1 MQRLLGIALAVMML
15 LSLAACKEEKQ
26 DQTESVETAAISE
39 SAAKTDAPTD
49 EQTKGNHEVISLN
62 FINTFDRNPSIE
74 EQTVYEKDGLTITA
88 KSLKYDT
95 VHGPQIML
103 AAKNDSENEL
113 RIQNAYTTVNGFM
126 MKPELDIKAPARKKV
141 ESPMSLPYLNLAM
154 ADIHSLYDVTFSL
167 RILDSKTFSV
177 IDTTD
182 TVSLRLQNTAAEHP
196 AFSTKGQT
204 AFDSKGVKVILQG
217 IKQDTLF
224 ESRYVLMV
232 YIENNTKQ
240 TVCVKNDSLSVNGY
254 DITVS
259 MNTVVLP
266 GVKAVDKIEIF
277 DQDLEEYG
285 ITTIDAV
292 NVSFEVYD
300 YEEWKSI
307 AKSDVIPVEVP
318 TELLTEA
325 TETQSTENG

>member
-15 LSLAACKEEKQ
+15 LSLAACTEEKQ
-26 DQTESVETAAISE
+26 QETESAETAAISE
-39 SAAKTDAPTD
+39 SAAKTDEPTD
-49 EQTKGNHEVISLN
+49 DQTKGNHEVISLN
-62 FINTFDRNPSIE
+62 FINTFDRNPSID
-74 EQTVYEKDGLTITA
+74 EQKVYEKDGLTITA

-103 AAKNDSENEL
+103 EAKNDSENEL

-141 ESPMSLPYLNLAM
+141 EATMSLPYLNLAM
-154 ADIHSLYDVTFSL
+154 ADIHSLYDVAFSL

-182 TVSLRLQNTAAEHP
+182 TVSLELRNTAAEHP
-196 AFSTKGQT
+196 VFSTKGQT
-204 AFDSKGVKVILQG
+204 AFDRKGVKVILQG

-240 TVCVKNDSLSVNGY
+240 IVCVKNDMLSVNGY

-259 MNTVVLP
+259 MNTAVLP

-277 DQDLEEYG
+277 DQDLDEYG

-292 NVSFEVYD
+292 DVSFEVYD

-307 AKSDVIPVEVP
+307 AKSEVIPVEVP
-318 TELLTEA
+318 TELSTEA
-325 TETQSTENG
+325 AETKQTEN